1 MPLSPMML
9 TDICNAVKAG
19 RVLWKKHALERMMER
34 AISRSHV
41 KQAILQGSIIEYYPD
56 DYPVPSILLATIQPL
71 PLHAVVAY
79 DAESQQCHVI
89 TAYRPNLTH
98 FEADLIMRRLL

>member
-1 MPLSPMML
+1 MML

-56 DYPVPSILLATIQPL
+56 DYPIPSVLLTVQLPK
-71 PLHAVVAY
+71 PLHVVVAY
-79 DAESQQCHVI
+79 DPEALQCHVI
-89 TAYRPNLTH
+89 TAYRPDLKH
-98 FEADLIMRRLL
+98 FQTDLITRRLL